1 MNIAFLGLGSM
12 GSAMAGNLLKA
23 GHRVTVWNRN
33 PAAAATLKEA
43 GATLAETPA
52 AAARNSEIA
61 ITMLSDDP
69 AVDSVVLGSNGLA
82 EGLADGATHVSMS
95 TISVALADRLTAA
108 HQDRGQH
115 FVSAPVFGRPEAAAA
130 AKLFIAAAG
139 NPASIERVVPAFE
152 AMGQRWF
159 PVGDT
164 PSQANLLKLT
174 GNFLISCV
182 IEGLAEAFA
191 LTSKGG
197 IPAETLYQIMT
208 ETLFSSPVYK
218 TYGRILVD
226 QAFSPPGFKL
236 PLGMK
241 DNRLV
246 QEAGAALAV
255 PLPFASIIR
264 DRYLTSIA
272 KGDGELDWSA
282 IAKRA
287 AEDAG
292 LTNG

>member
-12 GSAMAGNLLKA
+12 GSPMAGNLLKA
-23 GHRVTVWNRN
+23 GHKVTVWNRN
-33 PAAAATLKEA
+33 PAATALLKEA
-43 GATLAETPA
+43 GAVHAETPA
-52 AAARNSEIA
+52 AAARDSEIA
-61 ITMLSDDP
+61 ITMLADDP

-82 EGLADGATHVSMS
+82 EGLAEGATHLSMS
-95 TISVALADRLTAA
+95 TISVALADKLATA
-108 HQDRGQH
+108 HRDRGQH

-139 NPASIERVVPAFE
+139 DPASIERVTPAFD
-152 AMGQRWF
+152 AIGQRWF
-159 PVGDT
+159 LVGET
-164 PSQANLLKLT
+164 PSQANLVKLT

-182 IEGLAEAFA
+182 IEGMAEAFA
-191 LTSKGG
+191 LTGKGG
-197 IPAETLYQIMT
+197 IPAETLYNVMT

-218 TYGRILVD
+218 TYGKILVD

-264 DRYLTSIA
+264 DRFLTSIA
-272 KGDGELDWSA
+272 KGDSELDWSA
-282 IAKRA
+282 IGKRA

-292 LTNG
+292 LTHG